1 MSSAP
6 PCEDQPF
13 AGDSTTL
20 LQALFDRN
28 RAWAARK
35 TQVDP
40 GFFQRLVSQQL
51 PDYFWIGCS
60 DSRVPA
66 TEIVDLDPGEMFV
79 HRNVANLARMTD
91 ANYTAALQFAV
102 DVLRVGHI
110 IVVGHYGC
118 GGVGAAME
126 PGGDTALDRWLDPV
140 RELYRQHEASLAS
153 LPPERRQSRLCELNV
168 RLQVQRVAAHP
179 VVLAAW
185 RETRD
190 LVVHG
195 WIYSI
200 ETGLITRIA
209 RPIGGSDV
217 YPMPAASIEASRC
230 PVGPARIE
238 LP

>member
-1 MSSAP
+1 MSSAGACESP
-6 PCEDQPF
+6 PL

-20 LQALFDRN
+20 LGHLLDRN

-40 GFFQRLVSQQL
+40 GFFQRLVGQQS

-91 ANYTAALQFAV
+91 ASYTSALEFAV

-126 PGGDTALDRWLDPV
+126 PGGDTTLDRWLDPV
-140 RELYRQHEASLAS
+140 RELYRQHEPSLAS
-153 LPPERRQSRLCELNV
+153 LPPGRRHDRLCELNV
-168 RLQVQRVAAHP
+168 CSQVQRVAAHP

-185 RETRD
+185 REERD

-200 ETGLITRIA
+200 ETGLITCA
-209 RPIGGSDV
+209 AQPICGTDA
-217 YPMPAASIEASRC
+217 YPVAAASFPPPRRSAPDER
-230 PVGPARIE
+230 
-238 LP
+238 L